1 MRLKRDGLTNNVIA
15 VLLLILKPLYS
26 NSAIN
31 ELISPLYHNYA
42 VTIFHRDSIT
52 MLPLYSVSA
61 YKHLNLNL

>member
-31 ELISPLYHNYA
+31 ELISP
-42 VTIFHRDSIT
+42 
-52 MLPLYSVSA
+52 P
-61 YKHLNLNL
+61 